1 MAAGSLQTPVKAHGQ
16 GSNSN
21 RGNSPPGEEALSQ
34 QTGRRRHSHPS
45 TVLATNG
52 EAVGIGRFL
61 FLNRSLPRVSEVS
74 AVTSMLIGK

>member
-16 GSNSN
+16 GSN
-21 RGNSPPGEEALSQ
+21 RGNSPPGEEALSLADR
-34 QTGRRRHSHPS
+34 GRRQHSHPS
-45 TVLATNG
+45 TVLATDC
-52 EAVGIGRFL
+52 EAVGIRKTL